1 MKVLV
6 YAALLATALAQRPAR
21 IGKDGKPLLNRPVL
35 DECMKRKSHL
45 KMGGHHYFLSW
56 REPWH
61 KFEDWDWF
69 NGRNFCRDRC
79 MDLVSFETPEEFKMF
94 EEIMEKDNVSSI
106 WTSGRKCNFQNK
118 GCDGAHLQPI
128 NVNGWFWAGA
138 RNARIA
144 ATDRPDPSSFWSP
157 TGEDGKPQPDNKEGI
172 EEGPIDVEN
181 NIGIT
186 IEGLQE
192 FHDEACL
199 TVLNNKYDDGIKWH
213 DVACHFRSVII
224 CEDSDQLI
232 ELVNSEEGVD
242 VREET
247 EIGTNAIDIDT
258 LPQLPILAPAPPPVQ
273 PVAQVVNPPPVA
285 AQSFQSQSNPS
296 FPVAPG
302 VPRRPQGSLPL
313 PPRRPPQ
320 TSFSQAGQ
328 FVNPQPPV
336 QFQRPRPARPTGVLG
351 GLFSGFRLPFFN

>member
-1 MKVLV
+1 
-6 YAALLATALAQRPAR
+6 
-21 IGKDGKPLLNRPVL
+21 
-35 DECMKRKSHL
+35 
-45 KMGGHHYFLSW
+45 MG
-56 REPWH
+56 
-61 KFEDWDWF
+61 
-69 NGRNFCRDRC
+69 
-79 MDLVSFETPEEFKMF
+79 
-94 EEIMEKDNVSSI
+94 
-106 WTSGRKCNFQNK
+106 
-118 GCDGAHLQPI
+118 
-128 NVNGWFWAGA
+128 
-138 RNARIA
+138 
-144 ATDRPDPSSFWSP
+144 DPSSFWSP

-285 AQSFQSQSNPS
+285 AQSFQSQ
-296 FPVAPG
+296 
-302 VPRRPQGSLPL
+302 
-313 PPRRPPQ
+313 